1 MFTRGFGGR
10 VIRVSTAATSL
21 LLVFCS
27 IIGPLALAPTVAL
40 AQPASPNRPAT
51 PPNRA
56 PAPPTAPGPAAPSPY
71 AANGAIASI
80 LIEGNS
86 RVEPDSVKSYLAV
99 KEGDAF
105 DPQKI
110 DQSLKTLFATG
121 LFADVNLR
129 RDGNNLV
136 VRVVENPI
144 INRIAFEG
152 NRKLEDDPLR
162 QEIQSKPR
170 VVFTRAKV
178 QADVKRILELY
189 RRSGRFNT
197 TVEPKIIQLEQN
209 RVDLVFEINEGATTG
224 IRAITFIGNEEY
236 SDGSLREVIRTKES
250 AWYRFLSSD
259 DRYDPDRVN
268 FDRELLRK
276 FYLSEGYA
284 DFRVVSAVAEL
295 APDRNDFFVTF
306 TINEGERYRFGK
318 IDVVSRFEKL
328 DVGQLK
334 SLPTIH
340 EGDWYDADEV
350 DKSINVLT
358 EAVGSLGYAFV
369 DIRPNVK
376 RNKDTKTID
385 LTFEIQEGPRVYVER
400 INISGN
406 TRTLDKVIR
415 REFRL
420 VEGDAFNA
428 AKLRRSQ
435 QRLNNL
441 GFFQKVDVANQPGSA
456 PDKTVID
463 VAVVEQSTGE
473 LSFGAGYSTASGILG
488 DITIHER
495 NLLGRG
501 QDLRLGLSLG
511 TQQTQINL
519 SFTEPYFLDRNVAAG
534 FDVFRIST
542 NAQDQSSY
550 DQSSIGFAL
559 RTGYNVSE
567 NLRQN
572 LKYTLRTDSITN
584 VPATASS
591 FVKQQEGKTW
601 TSEIGTQL
609 TYDRRDN
616 RQFATAGYFIRYGI
630 DVGGLGGT
638 EHYVRNKL
646 DGAYF
651 YSIATDYVLS
661 LSGEVG
667 VVVPITGGLRINNRW
682 FVGGDNLRGF
692 AIGGIGPRDLT
703 TNDSLGGKYYGVTSA
718 ELSFPLGLPQEFGI
732 LGKAFADAGTL
743 WGAEEKSV
751 AALPVSPMHP
761 MGVPAINV
769 ADSKAI
775 RASVG
780 LGLQWVS
787 PFGPIRVDY
796 AIPLVKKPYDQIQNF
811 RFSFGTRF

>member
-1 MFTRGFGGR
+1 
-10 VIRVSTAATSL
+10 L
-21 LLVFCS
+21 LLLFCC
-27 IIGPLALAPTVAL
+27 IAVAQ
-40 AQPASPNRPAT
+40 AQPARPPAA
-51 PPNRA
+51 A
-56 PAPPTAPGPAAPSPY
+56 PAITGGTIAA
-71 AANGAIASI
+71 IR
-80 LIEGNS
+80 IEGNS
-86 RVEPDSVKSYLAV
+86 RVEPDSIRSYLAV
-99 KEGDAF
+99 KEGDPF
-105 DPQKI
+105 DPQKL
-110 DQSLKTLFATG
+110 DESLKTLFATG
-121 LFADVNLR
+121 LFADVKLS
-129 RDGNNLV
+129 RDANNLV

-152 NRKLEDDPLR
+152 NRKLEDDALR

-178 QADVKRILELY
+178 QSDVKRLLELY
-189 RRSGRFNT
+189 RRSGRFNA

-224 IRAITFIGNEEY
+224 IRAITFIGNEHF

-295 APDRNDFFVTF
+295 SPDRDDFFVTF
-306 TINEGERYRFGK
+306 TISEGDRYRFGK
-318 IDVVSRFEKL
+318 IDVTSRFEKL
-328 DVGQLK
+328 DVATLK
-334 SLPTIH
+334 PLLTVQ
-340 EGDWYDADEV
+340 EGDWYNADEV
-350 DKSINVLT
+350 DKTINALT
-358 EAVGSLGYAFV
+358 EAVGSAGYAFV

-441 GFFQKVDVANQPGSA
+441 GFFEKVDIANQPGSA

-473 LSFGAGYSTASGILG
+473 LSFGAGYSTAGGLLG
-488 DITIHER
+488 DVSIRER

-534 FDVFRIST
+534 FDVFRIAT
-542 NAQDQSSY
+542 DKQTESSY
-550 DQSSIGFAL
+550 DQKSIGFAL
-559 RTGYNVSE
+559 RTGYSLSE
-567 NLRQN
+567 DLRQN
-572 LKYTLRTDSITN
+572 LKYTLRSDQVSN
-584 VPATASS
+584 VASS
-591 FVKQQEGKTW
+591 ASAFIKQQEGKTW
-601 TSEIGTQL
+601 TSEIGQLL
-609 TYDRRDN
+609 TYDKRDN
-616 RQFATAGYFIRYGI
+616 RQFPTTGFFVRYGL
-630 DVGGLGGT
+630 DLGGLGGT
-638 EHYVRNKL
+638 EHYVRNKI

-651 YSIATDYVLS
+651 YSVIPDWVVS
-661 LSGEVG
+661 VSGEVG
-667 VVVPITGGLRINNRW
+667 VVLPIKDDLRINNRW

-692 AIGGIGPRDLT
+692 ALGGIGPRDLKT
-703 TNDSLGGKYYGVTSA
+703 KDSLGGKYYGVGSV
-718 ELSFPLGLPQEFGI
+718 ELSFPLGLPPEFQV
-732 LGKAFADAGTL
+732 LGKAFTDAGTL
-743 WGAEEKSV
+743 WGAEETST
-751 AALPVSPMHP
+751 ATNP
-761 MGVPAINV
+761 V
-769 ADSKAI
+769 ADSKSI
-775 RASVG
+775 RVASG

-796 AIPLVKKPYDQIQNF
+796 AIPLIKKPYDQIQHF

>member
-1 MFTRGFGGR
+1 MLRQFAGGR
-10 VIRVSTAATSL
+10 VSKVLSAAVSTLML
-21 LLVFCS
+21 LCCLFGHVVS
-27 IIGPLALAPTVAL
+27 QAQ
-40 AQPASPNRPAT
+40 AQPARPPA
-51 PPNRA
+51 NRA
-56 PAPPTAPGPAAPSPY
+56 APQQSPY
-71 AANGAIASI
+71 AEGGTIAGI
-80 LIEGNS
+80 VVQGNS
-86 RVEPDSVKSYLAV
+86 RVEPDSVRSYLAV
-99 KEGDAF
+99 KEGDPF
-105 DPQKI
+105 DPEKL

-121 LFADVNLR
+121 LFADVKLS

-136 VRVVENPI
+136 IQVVENPI

-152 NRKLEDDPLR
+152 NSKLEDDALR
-162 QEIQSKPR
+162 QEIQSRPR

-189 RRSGRFNT
+189 RRSGRFNA

-209 RVDLVFEINEGATTG
+209 RVDLVFEIHEGSTTG
-224 IRAITFIGNEEY
+224 IRAITFVGNEHY

-250 AWYRFLSSD
+250 AWFRFLSSD

-284 DFRVVSAVAEL
+284 DFRVASAVAEL
-295 APDRNDFFVTF
+295 TPDKEDFFVTF
-306 TINEGERYRFGK
+306 TVSEGPRYKFGK

-328 DVGQLK
+328 DVAPLK
-334 SLPTIH
+334 SLLTVH

-350 DKSINVLT
+350 DRTINVLT
-358 EAVGSLGYAFV
+358 EEVGSLGYAFV
-369 DIRPNVK
+369 DIRPNIK
-376 RNKDTKTID
+376 RNKDTRTID

-441 GFFQKVDVANQPGSA
+441 GFFQKVDISNQPGSA

-463 VAVVEQSTGE
+463 VSVVEQSTGE
-473 LSFGAGYSTASGILG
+473 LSFGAGYSTAGGVLG
-488 DITIHER
+488 DVSIHER

-534 FDVFRIST
+534 FDVFRIT
-542 NAQDQSSY
+542 TDNQDQSSY
-550 DQSSIGFAL
+550 DQKSLGFAL
-559 RTGYNVSE
+559 RTGFNLSE

-572 LKYTLRTDSITN
+572 LHYTLRQDIVSN
-584 VPATASS
+584 VPSGASIYI
-591 FVKQQEGKTW
+591 KQQEGTAW
-601 TSEIGTQL
+601 TSEIGTQFM
-609 TYDRRDN
+609 YDRRDN
-616 RQFATAGYFIRYGI
+616 RQFPSKGYFLRYGI
-630 DVGGLGGT
+630 DLGGLGGT
-638 EHYVRNKL
+638 EHYVRNKI

-651 YSIATDYVLS
+651 YSIADQWVLS
-661 LSGEVG
+661 LSGEFG
-667 VVVPITGGLRINNRW
+667 VVMPIKDDLRISNRW

-692 AIGGIGPRDLT
+692 AVGGIGPRDT
-703 TNDSLGGKYYGVTSA
+703 HTHDALGGRYYGVSSL
-718 ELSFPLGLPQEFGI
+718 ELSFPLGLPQEFQI
-732 LGKAFADAGTL
+732 LGKAFTDAGTL
-743 WGAEEKSV
+743 WGTEESGPTVVDDK
-751 AALPVSPMHP
+751 AL
-761 MGVPAINV
+761 
-769 ADSKAI
+769 

-780 LGLQWVS
+780 VGLQWIS

-796 AIPLVKKPYDQIQNF
+796 AIPVVKKPYDEIQHF

>member
-1 MFTRGFGGR
+1 MLSK
-10 VIRVSTAATSL
+10 VLSAAISTLML
-21 LLVFCS
+21 LCCLL
-27 IIGPLALAPTVAL
+27 GPVGIARQAH
-40 AQPASPNRPAT
+40 AQPASPA
-51 PPNRA
+51 
-56 PAPPTAPGPAAPSPY
+56 GPAAPSPY
-71 AANGAIASI
+71 AQGGTIAAITVQ
-80 LIEGNS
+80 GNS
-86 RVEPDSVKSYLAV
+86 RIEPDSIRSYLAV

-105 DPQKI
+105 DPEKL

-121 LFADVNLR
+121 LFADVKLR
-129 RDGNNLV
+129 RDGNNLIV
-136 VRVVENPI
+136 QVVENPI

-152 NRKLEDDPLR
+152 NSKLEDDALR
-162 QEIQSKPR
+162 QEIQSRPR

-189 RRSGRFNT
+189 RRSGRFNA
-197 TVEPKIIQLEQN
+197 TVDPKIIQLEQN
-209 RVDLVFEINEGATTG
+209 RVDLVFEIHEGATTG
-224 IRAITFIGNEEY
+224 IRAITFVGNEKF

-284 DFRVVSAVAEL
+284 DFRVASAVAEL
-295 APDRNDFFVTF
+295 TPDREDFFITF
-306 TINEGERYRFGK
+306 TVSEGPRYKFGK

-328 DVGQLK
+328 DVGPLK
-334 SLPTIH
+334 SLLTVH

-350 DKSINVLT
+350 DRTINLLT
-358 EAVGSLGYAFV
+358 EEVGSLGYAFV
-369 DIRPNVK
+369 DIRPNIK
-376 RNKDTKTID
+376 RNKETKTID

-441 GFFQKVDVANQPGSA
+441 GFFEKVDISNQPGSA

-463 VAVVEQSTGE
+463 VSVVEQSTGE
-473 LSFGAGYSTASGILG
+473 LSFGAGYSTAGGVLG
-488 DITIHER
+488 DVSIHER

-534 FDVFRIST
+534 FDIFRIT
-542 NAQDQSSY
+542 TDNQDQSSY
-550 DQSSIGFAL
+550 DQKSLGFAL
-559 RTGYNVSE
+559 RTGFNLSE
-567 NLRQN
+567 YLRQN
-572 LKYTLRTDSITN
+572 LRYTLRQDIVSN
-584 VPATASS
+584 VPSGASTYI
-591 FVKQQEGKTW
+591 KQQEGTSW
-601 TSEIGTQL
+601 TSEIGTQFM
-609 TYDRRDN
+609 YDRRDN
-616 RQFATAGYFIRYGI
+616 RQFPSKGYFLRYGI
-630 DVGGLGGT
+630 DLGGLGGT
-638 EHYVRNKL
+638 EHYVRNKV

-651 YSIATDYVLS
+651 YSVADQWVVS
-661 LSGEVG
+661 LSGEFG
-667 VVVPITGGLRINNRW
+667 VVMPIKDDLRISNRW

-692 AIGGIGPRDLT
+692 AVGGVGPRDT
-703 TNDSLGGKYYGVTSA
+703 KTHDALGGRYYGVSSL
-718 ELSFPLGLPQEFGI
+718 ELSFPLGLPQEFQI
-732 LGKAFADAGTL
+732 LGKAFTDAGTL
-743 WGAEEKSV
+743 WGTEESG
-751 AALPVSPMHP
+751 P
-761 MGVPAINV
+761 NV
-769 ADSKAI
+769 VDDKAI

-780 LGLQWVS
+780 VGLQWIS

-796 AIPLVKKPYDQIQNF
+796 AIPVIKKPYDEVQHF

>member
-1 MFTRGFGGR
+1 MIK
-10 VIRVSTAATSL
+10 VLTAASVVL
-21 LLVFCS
+21 LLCCLS
-27 IIGPLALAPTVAL
+27 AAQ
-40 AQPASPNRPAT
+40 AQPVRPGT
-51 PPNRA
+51 
-56 PAPPTAPGPAAPSPY
+56 PAPLPA

-80 LIEGNS
+80 LVEGNS
-86 RVEPDSVKSYLAV
+86 RVEPDSIRSYLAI

-105 DPQKI
+105 DPEKI

-136 VRVVENPI
+136 VKVIENPI

-152 NRKLEDDPLR
+152 NRKLEDDALR

-189 RRSGRFNT
+189 RRSGRFNA

-209 RVDLVFEINEGATTG
+209 RVDLVFEISEGATTG
-224 IRAITFIGNEEY
+224 IRAITFVGNEEY

-284 DFRVVSAVAEL
+284 DFRVASAVAEL
-295 APDRNDFFVTF
+295 TPDRNDFFVTF
-306 TINEGERYRFGK
+306 TINEGDRYRFGK
-318 IDVVSRFEKL
+318 IDVTSRFEKL
-328 DVGQLK
+328 DVGPLK
-334 SLPTIH
+334 SMVTLR
-340 EGDWYDADEV
+340 EGDWYDADQV
-350 DKSINVLT
+350 DKTINLLT
-358 EAVGSLGYAFV
+358 EAVGNFGYAFV

-441 GFFQKVDVANQPGSA
+441 GFFEKVDIANQPGSA
-456 PDKTVID
+456 PDKTVIE
-463 VAVVEQSTGE
+463 VSVVEQSTGE
-473 LSFGAGYSTASGILG
+473 LSFGAGYSTAGGLLG
-488 DITIHER
+488 DVSIRER

-542 NAQDQSSY
+542 DRQSESSY
-550 DQSSIGFAL
+550 SQKSLGFAL
-559 RTGYNVSE
+559 RTGFNLGE
-567 NLRQN
+567 DLRQN
-572 LKYTLRTDSITN
+572 LKYTLRSDEVSQ
-584 VPATASS
+584 VPSNASA
-591 FVKQQEGKTW
+591 FIKKQEGKTW

-609 TYDRRDN
+609 MYDKRDN
-616 RQFATAGYFIRYGI
+616 RQFATAGYFLRYAI

-651 YSIATDYVLS
+651 YSIADQWVLS
-661 LSGEVG
+661 VSGEFG
-667 VVVPITGGLRINNRW
+667 VVVPIKDDLRINNRW

-692 AIGGIGPRDLT
+692 AIGGIGPRDT
-703 TNDSLGGKYYGVTSA
+703 TSNDSLGGKYYGVGSV
-718 ELSFPLGLPQEFGI
+718 ELSFPLGLPQEFGL

-743 WGAEEKSV
+743 WGTDEKSIAPTPAV
-751 AALPVSPMHP
+751 PPGPGGIPPGIPGTPGSTVVDNKAL
-761 MGVPAINV
+761 
-769 ADSKAI
+769 
-775 RASVG
+775 RASIG
-780 LGLQWVS
+780 LGLQWIS

-796 AIPLVKKPYDQIQNF
+796 AIPILKKPYDQVQNF